1 MYPEY
6 PIPFNS
12 KLEKVNVRTQA
23 ANFMAFMNHCLYF
36 PFILMKGGFAFLK
49 AQGFFFFLKL
59 LSHFYSEYG

>member
-49 AQGFFFFLKL
+49 AQVFFFF
-59 LSHFYSEYG
+59 F